1 MRICVIGGGGR
12 EHALCWKFAQE
23 GHEVFC
29 APGNPGIGEV
39 AETAPHEA
47 NNRKAVLDWVT
58 GIAPDLVVVG
68 PEDPL
73 IAGMADMFREHGI
86 PVFGPGQNAARL
98 EGSKAFSKD
107 LMKRAGIPTAR
118 HQTFSDASA
127 AKEYAGE
134 EFNQGRAVVVKASGA
149 ALGKGVVVCDSV
161 EEAHAAIDGMLVEL
175 SHGEAGRTV
184 VVEER
189 LSGREFSLMTLVSGQ
204 SIHSLPVAQDYK
216 RILDGDDG
224 PNTGGMGSFSPVDW
238 VGGDMVAQVE
248 GDIVRPILNSLSDL
262 DIDFRGVLFS
272 GILVQDGV
280 PFCLEYN
287 VRFGDPEIQ
296 SIVRRLGD
304 GFAEALL
311 ACANGEPIPPV
322 PVLDVAACTVVVASE
337 GYPGPYEK
345 GVELEIGDVL
355 DGVEIFHAGTKLSGD
370 GLVTNGGRVAAV
382 SATGSTA
389 EEARAKAYAG
399 VGAIRFAGMHYR
411 RDIGL

>member
-39 AETAPHEA
+39 AETVPHEA

-58 GIAPDLVVVG
+58 GVAPDLVVVG

-86 PVFGPGQNAARL
+86 AVFGPGQDAARL

-127 AKEYAGE
+127 AKQYAE
-134 EFNQGRAVVVKASGA
+134 DEFNQGRAVVVKASGA

-161 EEAHAAIDGMLVEL
+161 EEAHAAIESMLVDL

-224 PNTGGMGSFSPVDW
+224 PNTGGMGSYSPVDW
-238 VGGDMVAQVE
+238 VGSDIVAQVE
-248 GDIVRPILNSLSDL
+248 RDIVRPILNSLSDL

-272 GILVQDGV
+272 GILVQDGM

-322 PVLDVAACTVVVASE
+322 PVLDVAACSVVVASE

-345 GVELEIGDVL
+345 GCPLEIGEVL
-355 DGVEIFHAGTKLSGD
+355 DGVEIFHAGTKVVND

-399 VGAIRFAGMHYR
+399 VGAVRFAGMHYR

>member
-39 AETAPHEA
+39 AETAPHEV

-58 GIAPDLVVVG
+58 GVAPDLVVVG

-73 IAGMADMFREHGI
+73 IAGIADMFREHGI
-86 PVFGPGQNAARL
+86 AVFGPGQDAARL

-127 AKEYAGE
+127 AKQYAE
-134 EFNQGRAVVVKASGA
+134 NEFNQGRAVVVKASGA

-161 EEAHAAIDGMLVEL
+161 EEAHAAIDSMLVDL
-175 SHGEAGRTV
+175 SHGEAGRSV

-224 PNTGGMGSFSPVDW
+224 PNTGGMGSYSPVDW
-238 VGGDMVAQVE
+238 VGSDLVAQVE
-248 GDIVRPILNSLSDL
+248 GDIVRPILNSLRDL

-322 PVLDVAACTVVVASE
+322 SVQEVAACTVVVASE

-345 GVELEIGDVL
+345 GVELEIGEVL
-355 DGVEIFHAGTKLSGD
+355 DGVEIFHAGTKVVND

-382 SATGSTA
+382 SATGATA